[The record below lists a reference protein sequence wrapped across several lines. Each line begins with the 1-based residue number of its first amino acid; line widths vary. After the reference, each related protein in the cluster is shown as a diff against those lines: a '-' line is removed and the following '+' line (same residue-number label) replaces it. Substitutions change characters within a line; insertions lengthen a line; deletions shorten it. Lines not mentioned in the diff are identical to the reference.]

1 MMRLNSWIWAGPFGS
16 LGLLW
21 YECRE
26 DLSLFCYRIGCG
38 ALTEVR
44 SRALEFAPI
53 SQALSTLSKGNLTL
67 ARISPAFAPLCLRPR
82 GTQGTNSQRAALRWS
97 APSSSSKPDSSSAS
111 SSPAIPC

>member
-1 MMRLNSWIWAGPFGS
+1 MTRLNSWVWAGPFGS

-53 SQALSTLSKGNLTL
+53 SQALSTLSQRKPEACSNFSSICSALPT
-67 ARISPAFAPLCLRPR
+67 
-82 GTQGTNSQRAALRWS
+82 TQRHSRN
-97 APSSSSKPDSSSAS
+97 
-111 SSPAIPC
+111 